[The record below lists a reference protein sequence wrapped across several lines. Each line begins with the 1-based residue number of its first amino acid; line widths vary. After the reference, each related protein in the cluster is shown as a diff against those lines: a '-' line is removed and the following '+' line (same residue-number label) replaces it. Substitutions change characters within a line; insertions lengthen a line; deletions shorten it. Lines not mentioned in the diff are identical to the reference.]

1 VRAKIERRQF
11 ITLLGS
17 AAPWPLS
24 ARAQQ
29 PAMPVSGFLS
39 AVLPG
44 PFAPNLAAFRRG
56 LSQTGFI
63 EGQNVAIEYRWA
75 DGHYDR
81 LPALAAELVRRKVD
95 VIVAAVGGPAAKAA
109 TTTIPIVALSGGDP
123 VEEGLVA
130 NLNRPGGNV
139 TGWALFAFSLG
150 PKRLE
155 LLRELVPTATLIAVM
170 ANPTN
175 HAANADRRDVEAAA
189 RAIGQRIVVLEASSE
204 SDFEP
209 AFAAMVQQGVGALL
223 VMADPFF
230 FNRREQLI
238 ALAARHAIPAVY
250 EWREFAEAG
259 GLMSY
264 GSSITEAQRQIGL
277 YTGQIL
283 KGTKPAD
290 LPFQRAIKIELV
302 INLRTAKTLGL
313 TFPITLLGR
322 ADEVIE

>member
-1 VRAKIERRQF
+1 MMKRREF
-11 ITLLGS
+11 ITLLGG
-17 AAPWPLS
+17 AAAAWPLA

-29 PAMPVSGFLS
+29 PEMPVIGFLS
-39 AVLPG
+39 AVSPG
-44 PFAPNLAAFRRG
+44 PFASNLAAFGRG

-63 EGQNVAIEYRWA
+63 EGKNVAIEYRWA
-75 DGHYDR
+75 EGHYDR

-95 VIVAAVGGPAAKAA
+95 VIVATVGGPAAKAA

-150 PKRLE
+150 PKRFE

-170 ANPTN
+170 ANPSN
-175 HAANADRRDVEAAA
+175 HPANADRKDVEAAA

-223 VMADPFF
+223 AMADPFF
-230 FNRREQLI
+230 YNRREQLI

-302 INLRTAKTLGL
+302 INLRTANTLGL

>member
-1 VRAKIERRQF
+1 
-11 ITLLGS
+11 
-17 AAPWPLS
+17 
-24 ARAQQ
+24 
-29 PAMPVSGFLS
+29 
-39 AVLPG
+39 
-44 PFAPNLAAFRRG
+44 
-56 LSQTGFI
+56 
-63 EGQNVAIEYRWA
+63 
-75 DGHYDR
+75 
-81 LPALAAELVRRKVD
+81 VRRKVD
-95 VIVAAVGGPAAKAA
+95 VIVATVGGPAAKAA

-150 PKRLE
+150 PKRFE

-170 ANPTN
+170 ANPSN
-175 HAANADRRDVEAAA
+175 HLANADRRDVEAAA
-189 RAIGQRIVVLEASSE
+189 RAIGQRIVVFEASSE